1 MQYHLS
7 FAFVLSLFAA
17 ANGFSMRKA
26 PTMASGRHAPEEGSS
41 QVALVTP
48 MTSSG
53 AVDKA
58 KLRDLLEW
66 HVDQGTDG
74 IVALGTTG
82 EAATMSMA
90 EREEVLTVV
99 TDVCKGKVPTM
110 VGVGTINPD
119 STVAMAKQ
127 AQDCG
132 ADSVLLVT
140 PYYVKPTQKGCV
152 KFFNHVAEA
161 TDLPMILYNVPGRT
175 ACDLLPETV
184 AELRKNP
191 KIVGIKE
198 ATGDNSRVAV
208 LRDLC
213 GEDFL
218 LYSGEDSA
226 SMDFCLKG
234 GDGSIGVTANVA
246 PAAMTKMLCAAADGD
261 AATAEGLNEPL
272 KLLRPPLPA
281 VEPHPGQVGAQPHG
295 QDRRRHPP
303 AAHLARGRVPRAAR
317 GGDGVRGTSLG
328 PPAWRAA
335 GNGGTLARRAGPETL
350 FFSFFSLFATP

>member
-1 MQYHLS
+1 MLREPGSHERTCRIQRSAAAVAKMQYHLS

-26 PTMASGRHAPEEGSS
+26 PTMASDVMPLKKGS

-132 ADSVLLVT
+132 ADSVLVVT

-234 GDGSIGVTANVA
+234 GDGSISVTANVA

-272 KLLRPPLPA
+272 KLLHDRLFLQSNPIPA
-281 VEPHPGQVGAQPHG
+281 KWALNRMGKI
-295 QDRRRHPP
+295 
-303 AAHLARGRVPRAAR
+303 
-317 GGDGVRGTSLG
+317 GDGIRLPLTWLEDEFHAPLEEAMAS
-328 PPAWRAA
+328 A
-335 GNGGTLARRAGPETL
+335 GLL
-350 FFSFFSLFATP
+350 